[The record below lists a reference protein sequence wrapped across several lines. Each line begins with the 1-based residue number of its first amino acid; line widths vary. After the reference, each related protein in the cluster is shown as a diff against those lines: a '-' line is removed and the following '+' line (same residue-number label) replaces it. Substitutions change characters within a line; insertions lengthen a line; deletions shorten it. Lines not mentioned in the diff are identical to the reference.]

1 VDIST
6 HDVSAKEVFRVYQQC
21 CRRLRMT
28 TGPDAVVASRAG
40 PRGTVG
46 SAADADAATPSLMTE
61 SSLRSAARSIAGSAT
76 APPTSFEGGSSA
88 GAGTD
93 AGVGSPAACG
103 QWYVVKAPPATAV
116 DAVATHAPV
125 ASIVRSD
132 PGTDRALDADNIGA
146 AASELEPTGEEELHG
161 KCDAIDS
168 DGASVELRVVTIRTH
183 IVKKK
188 RTTAQQKLG
197 CSACNFTSRY
207 AHVVRRHFLVHT
219 GLRPYQCSHCD
230 YSASQANN
238 LAQHCSARHDPKA
251 QRLTVTI
258 CAPVV
263 RH

>member
-1 VDIST
+1 
-6 HDVSAKEVFRVYQQC
+6 
-21 CRRLRMT
+21 
-28 TGPDAVVASRAG
+28 
-40 PRGTVG
+40 
-46 SAADADAATPSLMTE
+46 
-61 SSLRSAARSIAGSAT
+61 
-76 APPTSFEGGSSA
+76 
-88 GAGTD
+88 
-93 AGVGSPAACG
+93 
-103 QWYVVKAPPATAV
+103 
-116 DAVATHAPV
+116 V

-238 LAQHCSARHDPKA
+238 LAQHCSARHNLEVQP
-251 QRLTVTI
+251 LTVSADSDELEIPVLATPPASAAESMAHWPLETWGVKKRRVDEPELPGEPMAQALEAASTQAESGYPFLGGGWLPDPNPI
-258 CAPVV
+258 VIAASAQATVPRHAASRSTPASPPTKESNAPSEVLV
-263 RH
+263 LQ